1 MARVLIVE
9 DSQLLC
15 DSLQDIMQKYT
26 NFMFDIAQNYEES
39 QKLLKTKRYE
49 FAVVDL
55 HLPDS
60 KDGEIV
66 ALVNKHNIAPI
77 IFTADFDNEMRETF
91 ESANVVEYVLKD
103 DISNVKYVVERL
115 RQLELNKKRKVLIVD
130 DSSTY
135 REYLKI
141 NLQVHNFQVLS
152 ASNGEEA
159 LEILTNET
167 GIELMISD
175 YHMPKIDGLE
185 LVYETRKF
193 LSKKEL
199 SIIILTA
206 DRDPFTISRFL
217 KAGAEDY
224 IQKPF
229 SRDEFYSRLY
239 NNLDMLDIFETIKV
253 SFDDDII
260 ELLSE
265 ITEFKSSET
274 GFHVKRIQKYSYVL
288 ARLLGIEDSES
299 EVIAKMALLHDI
311 GKVTIPD
318 KILAKPGKL
327 TSQEYECMKEHSEN
341 GYILVKKAFS
351 SDIKLGQVAMD
362 ITRYH
367 HEKYDGSGY
376 PKGLKGEEIP
386 LAARIVGLVDVF
398 DALANKRVYKDA
410 WNLDE
415 VVDYIKSESGTSF
428 DPNLVE
434 LFLSNR
440 QCFEDILRKYSD
452 VELNVSNLCKITTA

>member
-15 DSLQDIMQKYT
+15 DSMQDLMQRYT
-26 NFMFDIAQNYEES
+26 NFMFDIVQNFSEAQRV
-39 QKLLKTKRYE
+39 LKTKRYE

-55 HLPDS
+55 HLPDA

-66 ALVNKHNIAPI
+66 SLVNKYNIAPI
-77 IFTADFDNEMRETF
+77 IFTADFDDEMRESF

-103 DISNVKYVVERL
+103 DTSSVQYVIERL

-135 REYLKI
+135 REYLKR
-141 NLQVHNFQVLS
+141 NLEVHNFQVLN

-159 LEILTNET
+159 LAILRMEK
-167 GIELMISD
+167 GIELLISD
-175 YHMPKIDGLE
+175 YHMPKMDGLE
-185 LVYETRKF
+185 LVYKARK
-193 LSKKEL
+193 LYSKKEL

-239 NNLDMLDIFETIKV
+239 NNIDILDIFETIKK
-253 SFDDDII
+253 SFDEDII

-274 GFHVKRIQKYSYVL
+274 GQHVKRIQKYSYIL
-288 ARLLGIEDSES
+288 ARLLGKEDSEA
-299 EVIAKMALLHDI
+299 EMIAKMSLLHDI

-318 KILAKPGKL
+318 NILAKPGKL
-327 TSQEYECMKEHSEN
+327 TQEEYECMKEHSEN
-341 GYILVKKAFS
+341 GYKLVKRAFA

-410 WNLDE
+410 WSLEE
-415 VVDYIKSESGTSF
+415 VTSYIASQSGRAF
-428 DPNLVE
+428 DPKMVDL
-434 LFLSNR
+434 LLSNLE
-440 QCFEDILRKYSD
+440 CFEDILRRYNDLTLKVSD
-452 VELNVSNLCKITTA
+452 SCKIIIT